1 MFATSLMVYSK
12 GTTLSRFLDGKLL
25 AFDVDGTIL
34 NSLGQISSRTVRA
47 LEAADEAGA
56 NIVLATG
63 RDWHGVKQLLKEV
76 PSISYCI
83 CVNGVEVRARNGEIR
98 FSQEIDRDLAK
109 RVIQKVRDN
118 IPETA
123 FGASVDGLFVGEEIV
138 CGFLPSTDGEMGT
151 YPVRVVE
158 DLSAELQDNV
168 QDIVIFH
175 EKYADDVGELYRQ
188 VLSVTSEYHDEVSIA
203 FSGLPMLEVLPSG
216 SGKHTGLS
224 WLANSMSISQSEV
237 IAFGDNL
244 NNLTMLEWAGLG
256 VAMGNGAPE
265 LFHYADQVTLTNDEH
280 GVAAWL
286 EKQLLE

>member
-1 MFATSLMVYSK
+1 MVFSK

-56 NIVLATG
+56 SIVLATG
-63 RDWHGVKQLLKEV
+63 RDWHGVKRLLKEV

-109 RVIQKVRDN
+109 RVIQKVRDD

-138 CGFLPSTDGEMGT
+138 CGFLPATDGETGT
-151 YPVRVVE
+151 YPVRVVD
-158 DLSAELQDNV
+158 DLSAELQNNV

-175 EKYADDVGELYRQ
+175 KKYADDVGELYRQ

-244 NNLTMLEWAGLG
+244 NDLTMLEWAGLG

-265 LFHYADQVTLTNDEH
+265 LFHYADQVTLTNDED
-280 GVAAWL
+280 GVAAWI